1 MSSPLYNKQRLY
13 KEFLESYQNYE
24 TNRLSQNDFPNKA
37 SLIHVL
43 KTKKEGKSIL
53 NSRVGMIAAKQW
65 QMSGKFLVQLIV
77 V

>member
-37 SLIHVL
+37 SLIHVF